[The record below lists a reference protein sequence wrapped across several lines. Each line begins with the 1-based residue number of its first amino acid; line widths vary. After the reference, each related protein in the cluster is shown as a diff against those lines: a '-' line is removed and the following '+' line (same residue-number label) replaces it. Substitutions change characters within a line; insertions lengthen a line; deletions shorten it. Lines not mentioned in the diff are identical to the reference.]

1 MAYVLVAIGVAG
13 GIAGEL
19 AGWFKIRRE
28 LHKGLPNWSKSWLY
42 WLITLLMALAGG
54 LLVFIYLKS
63 GTALNAFLA
72 FNLGASAPL
81 ILVKLIEQT
90 PTVEPG
96 ASE

>member
-1 MAYVLVAIGVAG
+1 MAYDLIAIGVAG
-13 GIAGEL
+13 GFVVEL
-19 AGWFKIRRE
+19 ARWFEIRRE
-28 LHKGLPNWSKSWLY
+28 LHKGLPDWSKSWPY
-42 WLITLLMALAGG
+42 WLVTLLMVLAGG

-81 ILVKLIEQT
+81 ILEKLIEQT